1 MLCTEARPEEA
12 LVNGWDCCHHPS
24 LQPEHHHLLL
34 GCQEGPRGRSR
45 MGSDAVCG
53 AWRMQRAVR
62 EQGWEQGE
70 PSVALDL
77 GCQIWERVPQNGTQK
92 K

>member
-1 MLCTEARPEEA
+1 
-12 LVNGWDCCHHPS
+12 
-24 LQPEHHHLLL
+24 
-34 GCQEGPRGRSR
+34 

-70 PSVALDL
+70 PSEALDL
-77 GCQIWERVPQNGTQK
+77 GCQIWERVP
-92 K
+92 